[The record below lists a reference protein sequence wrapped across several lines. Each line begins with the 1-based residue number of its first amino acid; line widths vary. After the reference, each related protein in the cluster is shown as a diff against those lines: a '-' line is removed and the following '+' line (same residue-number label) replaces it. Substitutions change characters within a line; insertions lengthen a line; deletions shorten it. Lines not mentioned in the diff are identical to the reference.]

1 MVAVCALVILGGT
14 NEATLALAE
23 RTRLQDLREE
33 SADLAVTLAGYLGR
47 IAPNG
52 DPYALRVGLA
62 GWNRRHITETR
73 ASVFLSRQGRL
84 TPMSSGDST
93 VPAPPT
99 TMDSLAFVTRATTV
113 RPRPAP
119 LRGWDV
125 AVPIGGSRPFGVLH
139 VDVGAGRLVE
149 WARLERQRA
158 YAFGLLATLL
168 LAGAVWLVSA
178 RWIGRPLSTLTAAMT
193 AAHDPVSP
201 PPAAPLVGPE
211 EFRDLAAHYNALQE
225 ALTSRERERAARAGL
240 RTLEERARG
249 LDRLAQAEEVAR
261 GFAHEIGTPLNTMNG
276 HLQLLRE
283 DLRGRPA
290 PESAERV
297 SLLLEQVERV
307 SQIVRDALRRGAWP
321 EPRRRPTEL
330 VALASR
336 LRRFMAP
343 ALEQA
348 GVRLELAATGTAPL
362 VARTDPDLVEQVL
375 LNLLRNAIEAQP
387 SGGTVRLAC
396 GRDPEGAWI
405 EVSDDGPGL
414 PDEIRHH
421 LFQPFA
427 TSKGL
432 AGTGLGLSISRR
444 LARSLGGDLTYLPRE
459 RGTCWRL
466 TLPSVEP
473 Q

>member
-1 MVAVCALVILGGT
+1 MVAVCALVILAGT

-23 RTRLQDLREE
+23 RTRLLDLREE
-33 SADLAVTLAGYLGR
+33 SVDLAVTLAGYLGR

-52 DPYALRVGLA
+52 DPYAVRVGLA

-73 ASVFLSRQGRL
+73 ASVFLAHQGRL
-84 TPMSSGDST
+84 APMSRADT
-93 VPAPPT
+93 ITPAPPT
-99 TMDSLAFVTRATTV
+99 PMDSQAFASRSTTV
-113 RPRPAP
+113 RARPSPA
-119 LRGWDV
+119 RGWDV
-125 AVPIGGSRPFGVLH
+125 AVPIGGGRPFGVLH
-139 VDVGAGRLVE
+139 VEVGAGRLEE

-168 LAGAVWLVSA
+168 LAGALWLVSS
-178 RWIGRPLSTLTAAMT
+178 RWIGRPLSSLTAAMT

-201 PPAAPLVGPE
+201 PPAAPLVGPK
-211 EFRDLAAHYNALQE
+211 EFQDLAAHYNELQE

-283 DLRGRPA
+283 DLRSLRA

-297 SLLLEQVERV
+297 ALLLEQLERV
-307 SQIVRDALRRGAWP
+307 SQIVRGALHRGPWP

-330 VALASR
+330 AALASR
-336 LRRFMAP
+336 LRRFLAP

-348 GVRLELAATGTAPL
+348 GVRLELALPGGEPL
-362 VARTDPDLVEQVL
+362 LVRTDPDLVEQVL
-375 LNLLRNAIEAQP
+375 LNLLRNAIEALP
-387 SGGTVRLAC
+387 AGGVITLAC
-396 GRDPEGAWI
+396 GKVEGRAWL

-427 TSKGL
+427 TSKGA

-444 LARSLGGDLTYLPRE
+444 LARTLGGDLTFVPRL

-466 TLPSVEP
+466 TLPVLELS
-473 Q
+473 